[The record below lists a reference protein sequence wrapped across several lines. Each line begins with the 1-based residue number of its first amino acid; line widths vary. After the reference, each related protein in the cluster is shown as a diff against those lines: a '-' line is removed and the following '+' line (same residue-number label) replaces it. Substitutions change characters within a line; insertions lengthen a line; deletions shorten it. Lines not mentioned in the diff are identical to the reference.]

1 MTTLYLIHGMWG
13 HGGLWDGWRAFFE
26 AEGYHCLTPT
36 LRHHDIAPGDAPDPA
51 LGTTG
56 LLDFAA
62 DLEAEIRDLEEPPVL
77 IGHSLGGLLAQILTA
92 RGLGRKTVLLTPA
105 APAGVMTLRWSVLR
119 AFASCLIRW
128 GFWRKPHLATFNEIA
143 YSTLN
148 LMPKD
153 EQWAVYRTFV
163 PESGRVIF
171 ESGLWPLDRKRASA
185 VDETRVKNP
194 VLVVAGSRDRIVPP
208 AVVTKVAEKYR
219 AVADLKEFADQAH
232 WVLGQP
238 GWEAVAA
245 YVKDWIARD

>member
-1 MTTLYLIHGMWG
+1 MTALYLIHGMWG
-13 HGGLWDGWRAFFE
+13 HGGLWDNWRAFFE
-26 AEGYHCLTPT
+26 AEGYRCLTPT

-56 LLDFAA
+56 LLDYVS
-62 DLEAEIRDLEEPPVL
+62 DLEGEIRELEEPPVL
-77 IGHSLGGLLAQILTA
+77 IGHSLGGLLAQILSA

-105 APAGVMTLRWSVLR
+105 ASYGIVALRWSVLR
-119 AFASCLIRW
+119 AFASCLTRW
-128 GFWRKPHLATFNEIA
+128 AFWRKPHLATFNEVA

-148 LMPKD
+148 LMSRE

-163 PESGRVIF
+163 PESGRAIF
-171 ESGLWPLDRKRASA
+171 ESGLSLLDRRRAAA
-185 VDETRVKNP
+185 VDERGVRTP
-194 VLVVAGSRDRIVPP
+194 MLVVAGSRDRIVPP

-219 AVADLKEFADQAH
+219 AVADLKVFDDQAH

-238 GWEAVAA
+238 GWESVAA